1 MFKSVFAKYVA
12 AVMAIFTVGFALLL
26 AFLTAVVNNYVADS
40 KKQEVNSAVTTLRE
54 SMNHS
59 IADAAPEDF
68 ESETVASFNNRGG
81 LYASLFGALAAND
94 EDLTLLVADRNG
106 KVLYLIGEFNPD
118 GTILPGMTIPETV
131 MRSMRAGEDYFEKT
145 EMPFA
150 ERAVP
155 TQATRLV
162 NRDGKFC
169 GVVCVSVSKLSWG
182 TMMSEMTNTVISAAL
197 LVFLAAMIAIYFIS
211 NRVISPLREMG
222 LAAKKFAKGE
232 FETRVSVRGRDEV
245 SELAIAFNQM
255 AQSLENLEK
264 MRSTFIAN
272 ISHDLR
278 TPMTTI
284 AGFIEE
290 IREGVIP
297 PEEQDHYLSVI
308 QEEVKRL
315 SRLVATLLDLSRI
328 QAGDRKF
335 VKKPFDICEMGRL
348 ILISFEQQI
357 EEKGL
362 DVEFLC
368 DEDRMNVLADR
379 DAIYQI
385 FYNLCHNAIK
395 FSCTGGKLRLQFT
408 TAKEKKVLISVYNEG
423 EGIPEEDI
431 PYVFERFY
439 KSDRSR
445 GLDKSGLGLGL
456 YISKTIIDAHGEQI
470 WVESEE
476 GSFCRF
482 FFTLPAAE
490 TPIRKRSE
498 NDDER

>member
-1 MFKSVFAKYVA
+1 
-12 AVMAIFTVGFALLL
+12 MAIFTVGFALLL

-40 KKQEVNSAVTTLRE
+40 KKQELNSAVMTLRG
-54 SMNHS
+54 S
-59 IADAAPEDF
+59 INYSVADVAPEDF
-68 ESETVASFNNRGG
+68 ESEMISSFRNRGG

-94 EDLTLLVADRNG
+94 GDLTLLVEDRNG
-106 KVLYLIGEFNPD
+106 KILYLIGESYED
-118 GTILPGMTIPETV
+118 GAVLPGMTLPNGITDSV
-131 MRSMRAGEDYFEKT
+131 RAGEDYLENT
-145 EMPFA
+145 QMPFSD
-150 ERAVP
+150 RAIP
-155 TQATRLV
+155 TQATRVV
-162 NRDGKFC
+162 NREGKFC
-169 GVVCVSVSKLSWG
+169 GTVCVSISRFSWG
-182 TMMSEMTNTVISAAL
+182 AVMDEMTSTVISAAL

-232 FETRVSVRGRDEV
+232 FETRVSVRGHDEV
-245 SELAIAFNQM
+245 SELAAAFNHM
-255 AQSLENLEK
+255 AESLENLEK

-368 DEDRMNVLADR
+368 EEDRMNVFADR
-379 DAIYQI
+379 DAIYQV

-395 FSCTGGKLRLQFT
+395 FSIPGGKLSLQFHAT
-408 TAKEKKVLISVYNEG
+408 RDRKILVSVYNEG
-423 EGIPEEDI
+423 EGISKEDI

-445 GLDKSGLGLGL
+445 GLDKSGLGIGL
-456 YISKTIIDAHGEQI
+456 YISKTILDAHGEELC
-470 WVESEE
+470 VESEQ
-476 GSFCRF
+476 GSFCKF

-490 TPIRKRSE
+490 TPARKRSE
-498 NDDER
+498 ENNERGL

>member
-68 ESETVASFNNRGG
+68 ESEAVASFNNRGG

-106 KVLYLIGEFNPD
+106 KVLYLIGGSYPD

-408 TAKEKKVLISVYNEG
+408 TAKDKKVLISVYNEG

-476 GSFCRF
+476 GKSCRF
-482 FFTLPAAE
+482 LFTLPAAE